1 MKSVSIPLF
10 IAGLIMVVLVS
21 IPLVEFA
28 ETADNIDI
36 YSYSRGG
43 MLYLEIDYNDTAPL
57 YNYTVSLYSGGVLLD
72 RVSGQVLENGDVV
85 VLKAPAS
92 SFNAEN
98 FTLTLSGKIYNLYY
112 ISIKINR

>member
-10 IAGLIMVVLVS
+10 IAGLIMVVLVA

-28 ETADNIDI
+28 ETADNINI

-57 YNYTVSLYSGGVLLD
+57 YNYTISLYSGGVLVD
-72 RVSGQVLENGDVV
+72 RASGQVLENGDVV
-85 VLKAPAS
+85 ILKAPLN
-92 SFNAEN
+92 SFNTEN
-98 FTLTLSGKIYNLYY
+98 FTLAISGKIYNLYN
-112 ISIKINR
+112 ISIKIKR